1 MDKSKHIYLLRRR
14 RERKTDYRKRKKILL
29 SRSVFLLPRI
39 TNKNISVQISKATF
53 IGDKV
58 IVSSNT
64 RELYKLGWKGS
75 GTCIPAA
82 YLTGLNAGL
91 KASKLNIKNAVVYN
105 GLRQYKTGSR
115 ISATLKGVTDSGL
128 DIHAD
133 NKTFP
138 SNERINGEHI
148 SKYAESLLTLDKEM
162 YLRRFSKRIKAGLK
176 PEEYH
181 IHFEEIK
188 NKILGKYNVN
198 KK

>member
-1 MDKSKHIYLLRRR
+1 MVKFKHVYLLRRR
-14 RERKTDYRKRKKILL
+14 REGKTDYQKRKSILL

-39 TNKNISVQISKATF
+39 TGKNICVQISKATF

-58 IVSSNT
+58 IASAHT

-75 GTCIPAA
+75 GTCLPAA
-82 YLTGLNAGL
+82 YLTGLIAGL
-91 KASKLNIKNAVVYN
+91 KANKLDIKQAIVYI
-105 GLRQYKTGSR
+105 GLRQYKNGSR

-138 SNERINGEHI
+138 SDERIKGEHI
-148 SKYAESLLTLDKEM
+148 SKYAEYLLNVDKEM
-162 YLRRFSKRIKAGLK
+162 YLRRFSKMIKTGLK
-176 PEEYH
+176 PEDYPK
-181 IHFEEIK
+181 HFEEIK
-188 NKILGKYNVN
+188 KKILEKYGVN